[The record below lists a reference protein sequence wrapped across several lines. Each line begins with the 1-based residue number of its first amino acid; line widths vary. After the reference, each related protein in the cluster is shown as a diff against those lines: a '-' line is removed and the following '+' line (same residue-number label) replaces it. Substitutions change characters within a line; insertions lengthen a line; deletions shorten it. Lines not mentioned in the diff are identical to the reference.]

1 MPSLFLQFDLYY
13 RNAAGESMTKIAKR
27 GFSLRQLLSR
37 WTREPL
43 IHFVMIGACI
53 YLLYGSYGQQETEEL
68 DRTITI
74 TAGEIAWLEETWAK
88 QWKRPPTPVER
99 RGLIEQYLRET
110 VLYREAVAMGLDKDD
125 TIIRRRLA
133 QKLEFLSQ
141 DLIRPNPPT
150 EEELLTYF
158 GGNLDRFRAPDL
170 ITVTQIFF
178 DPDKRDAQALEE
190 AETVKARLDA
200 LGQPPADSRDFGD
213 SFMLQSYYPER
224 SQDEL
229 SKLFGSEFA
238 QSVFDLKPEQ
248 WHGPVLSGYGVHLV
262 YVHQHQ
268 EAPLPTFSQVEERVR
283 QDWEDERR
291 QDLNEQ
297 FIAGL
302 LARYNVI
309 IEGEPPDEL
318 TAVAAEEAQ

>member
-1 MPSLFLQFDLYY
+1 
-13 RNAAGESMTKIAKR
+13 MTKIAKR
-27 GFSLRQLLSR
+27 GFSLRKIIAR

-43 IHFVMIGACI
+43 IHFVIIGACI
-53 YLLYGSYGQQETEEL
+53 YLLYGLYGQQESEEQ

-74 TAGEIAWLEETWAK
+74 TAGEIAWLEDAWAK

-99 RGLIEQYLRET
+99 QGLIKQYLRET

-141 DLIRPNPPT
+141 DLIRPSPPT

-158 GGNLDRFRAPDL
+158 EDHLDRFRAPDL

-190 AETVKARLDA
+190 AEIIKAKLEA
-200 LGQPPADSRDFGD
+200 LPQPPADGRDFGD

-229 SKLFGSEFA
+229 SKLFGGEFA

-268 EAPLPTFSQVEERVR
+268 EAPLPTLSQVEERVR
-283 QDWEDERR
+283 QNWEDERR

-309 IEGEPPDEL
+309 IEGETSDEQ
-318 TAVAAEEAQ
+318 TAVAAEQAQ